1 MLFKPA
7 TDHNTLF
14 DCNIQPAVVIVCKE
28 VRHSSC
34 SALASIPV
42 HLIPESF
49 SQLLNITDQLN
60 VCAGNPEDHFM
71 ARAKK
76 GLFKSRTNTATAI
89 LDNYAPVVL
98 NGEPFT
104 EKIRTVACELLVQ
117 GVKCSSCKSYR
128 ATLRKIYS
136 RWSSCEPSSFTETT
150 SHVNERYLNTTEK
163 KAKMM
168 KMKKRVHSAE
178 SEIIKLQKTIKK
190 LNQEQ
195 GEKLDN
201 LLCIMKERMI
211 ISKKPI
217 QKEASAEFSGD
228 SSFLQPHPRTHVKFD
243 GIP

>member
-1 MLFKPA
+1 M
-7 TDHNTLF
+7 
-14 DCNIQPAVVIVCKE
+14 
-28 VRHSSC
+28 
-34 SALASIPV
+34 
-42 HLIPESF
+42 
-49 SQLLNITDQLN
+49 TDQLN
-60 VCAGNPEDHFM
+60 VCAGNPEDHFIEM
-71 ARAKK
+71 AHAKK
-76 GLFKSRTNTATAI
+76 GLFKSRTNTATAL

-104 EKIRTVACELLVQ
+104 ETIRTVACEMLVQ

-136 RWSSCEPSSFTETT
+136 RWSSREPSSFTETT
-150 SHVNERYLNTTEK
+150 SHVNERYLNTPEK

-201 LLCIMKERMI
+201 LLHDDLLCIMKE
-211 ISKKPI
+211 KNDDI
-217 QKEASAEFSGD
+217 QKAHPKGSFSRIFCEQQFSAATSKD
-228 SSFLQPHPRTHVKFD
+228 SRQV
-243 GIP
+243 